1 MTVNNSLSF
10 TFSWLSYFH
19 TFITSNLHLE
29 IIFYTRGVKITP
41 RMKIHLR
48 KKKLKSGKTSLYIEF
63 YKGHKTTTE
72 GKIKHIREF
81 EYLELYLITNPNT
94 ASERKKNKE
103 QLELAQ
109 KILAI
114 RKAEV
119 YQGKYKIQNNSRG
132 RTSFIEFYNQKK
144 EERYQTKGNYD
155 NWDAAQKHIEQ
166 YCPYTTT
173 FNDINIDFIKGF
185 KKHLDTVAV
194 TKSEK
199 NLSQNTKHTYF
210 NKFKAAMRAAFEEGY
225 LKENLI
231 VKVKGFAMGE
241 SKREYLTSDELK
253 SLAKTPC
260 KIKVFKQAFL
270 FSALTGIRWSDIH
283 KLTWSEVRDEGIDNS
298 GNEIFRVVFK
308 QKKTEGMEYLYISKQ
323 ARGLL
328 GERLDPKD
336 RVFTNL
342 RYSAHMNLQLLR
354 WCMFAGITKH
364 ITFHSARH
372 TNAVLL
378 LENGADI
385 YTVSK
390 RLGHKEIRTTEIYT
404 KIIDKKMKE
413 AANLV
418 PTLELDIVGTA

>member
-1 MTVNNSLSF
+1 
-10 TFSWLSYFH
+10 
-19 TFITSNLHLE
+19 
-29 IIFYTRGVKITP
+29 
-41 RMKIHLR
+41 MKIHLR
-48 KKKLKSGKTSLYIEF
+48 KKKLKSGKTSLYIEY
-63 YKGHKTTTE
+63 YKGHKTTPE

-81 EYLELYLITNPNT
+81 EYLELYLVTNPKT
-94 ASERKKNKE
+94 TDERKKNKE
-103 QLELAQ
+103 QLELAEQ
-109 KILAI
+109 ILAI
-114 RKAEV
+114 RKAEI
-119 YQGKYKIQNNSRG
+119 YQGKYKIQNDSKG
-132 RTSFIEFYNQKK
+132 RTGFIDFYNLKK

-155 NWDAAQKHIEQ
+155 NWDAAQKHIEK
-166 YCPYTTT
+166 YCLPTTS
-173 FNDINIDFIKGF
+173 FNDIDIDFIKGF
-185 KKHLDTVAV
+185 KKYLDTVAV
-194 TKSEK
+194 TKSK
-199 NLSQNTKHTYF
+199 KRLSQNTKHTYF

-231 VKVKGFAMGE
+231 VKVKGFTMGE
-241 SKREYLTSDELK
+241 SKREYLTSEELLK
-253 SLAKTPC
+253 LSRTPC
-260 KIKVFKQAFL
+260 KIDILKRAFL
-270 FSALTGIRWSDIH
+270 FSSLTGIRWSDIN
-283 KLTWSEVRDEGIDNS
+283 KLTWSEVREEGFDNS
-298 GNEIFRVVFK
+298 DNEIFRIVFK

-323 ARGLL
+323 ARELL
-328 GERLDPKD
+328 GERLEPRD

-390 RLGHKEIRTTEIYT
+390 RLGHKEIRTTEIYA

-418 PTLELDIVGTA
+418 PKLELDTLE